1 MILLGVVV
9 DYRGRLGRLGVWWT
23 FQSLIVV
30 EVHVDVRM
38 DGVGVELLVLV
49 VVWMAM
55 PLQIPPVLA
64 H

>member
-38 DGVGVELLVLV
+38 DGVGVELLVPG
-49 VVWMAM
+49 VVWKAM
-55 PLQIPPVLA
+55 LLQIPLVLA
-64 H
+64 R